1 MRIFLLICCCANQ
14 PLFTFVLTFSFIF
27 TFILELLFEF
37 FFEFL
42 FEFIF
47 AFIFVFKFVRRK
59 KHFCILVDTDS
70 AQSSIDLLLHLSTS
84 VAAAHHVLARCI
96 VHYFYWFLHK
106 SIKMYCASFYWFLH
120 KIPPRICQMY
130 LCIIDFY
137 WFLHKSPPH
146 IASCIYALL
155 ISINFFI
162 KCHDL
167 IKILIPPFGDF
178 LCIDFSSPQYCIDF

>member
-96 VHYFYWFLHK
+96 
-106 SIKMYCASFYWFLH
+106 CALFPLISS
-120 KIPPRICQMY
+120 KIPPRIGQMY
-130 LCIIDFY
+130 LCIIDF
-137 WFLHKSPPH
+137 FIKSH
-146 IASCIYALL
+146 HLFARCICALFLL
-155 ISINFFI
+155 IS
-162 KCHDL
+162 
-167 IKILIPPFGDF
+167 
-178 LCIDFSSPQYCIDF
+178 S